1 VRRRRKVYSG
11 ANAVN
16 EEEGGEEETARR
28 NGGIEESETAMR
40 NVVVCAIRLRPL
52 HALALYIYI
61 YHRRYITGFC
71 SLSRERAR
79 EKERGRGG
87 ERERTLLGNSV
98 RNNRFLFLFFL
109 RVSLARIH

>member
-1 VRRRRKVYSG
+1 MRRRRKVYSG

-16 EEEGGEEETARR
+16 EEEGEEEETARR

-61 YHRRYITGFC
+61 SPPIYHGFLFLVKGE
-71 SLSRERAR
+71 SKRERER
-79 EKERGRGG
+79 EGGG
-87 ERERTLLGNSV
+87 EREDFIRKQCP
-98 RNNRFLFLFFL
+98 
-109 RVSLARIH
+109 